1 MAKCV
6 LGNSGI
12 GIADHGMEEH
22 SAAIAAVQVTLKAK
36 RMEGLEGVAEDV
48 PLVAGY
54 MEQAAGEYFEPNQV
68 FVQGT
73 PGGEMNVHGPIA
85 ETLSVDVDANQGTD
99 E

>member
-1 MAKCV
+1 
-6 LGNSGI
+6 
-12 GIADHGMEEH
+12 MEEH
-22 SAAIAAVQVTLKAK
+22 SAAIAAVQVNLQAK
-36 RMEGLEGVAEDV
+36 LMGGLEGVAEHV
-48 PLVAGY
+48 QLAAGY
-54 MEQAAGEYFEPNQV
+54 MEQAAGGYFEPTQV